1 MTNNTIHAY
10 FRLTLFFVSQSAFV
24 LLLNI
29 ILFNQYPILDGLH
42 ELSIPIS
49 LLYQVSTFL
58 SIGSAAC
65 SLALLRK
72 MKTDSHYS
80 ATQAVRVALLFPTQ
94 SVQ

>member
-1 MTNNTIHAY
+1 MTNFQPTLP
-10 FRLTLFFVSQSAFV
+10 RLQSAFV

-29 ILFNQYPILDGLH
+29 ILFNQYPIFDGLH
-42 ELSIPIS
+42 ELSLPIS
-49 LLYQVSTFL
+49 LLYQVSTFM

-80 ATQAVRVALLFPTQ
+80 ATQAVSTSSFYSLPVD
-94 SVQ
+94 